1 MALSLVLLYHTCLAN
16 REEKSRTR
24 IPRHVLREQQ
34 MLIPSLKRNTNAV
47 VPWQWHACYMFAC
60 EYNRNAPL
68 DVMPDNELSH
78 PLIFTQCGGFW
89 VCACVCAGGG
99 GGREGGCVIG
109 ETLLCFAVERSQQCL
124 KGKASSGKKKQKE
137 RLQASLMLTSLLR
150 SRY

>member
-34 MLIPSLKRNTNAV
+34 MLIPSLKRNTSAV

-99 GGREGGCVIG
+99 GVGREDV
-109 ETLLCFAVERSQQCL
+109 
-124 KGKASSGKKKQKE
+124 
-137 RLQASLMLTSLLR
+137 
-150 SRY
+150 

>member
-1 MALSLVLLYHTCLAN
+1 
-16 REEKSRTR
+16 
-24 IPRHVLREQQ
+24 
-34 MLIPSLKRNTNAV
+34 
-47 VPWQWHACYMFAC
+47 MFAC

-78 PLIFTQCGGFW
+78 PLIFTQCGVSGCVR
-89 VCACVCAGGG
+89 VCVR

-109 ETLLCFAVERSQQCL
+109 ETLLCFAVERSRQCL
-124 KGKASSGKKKQKE
+124 KRKASSGKKKQKE

>member
-34 MLIPSLKRNTNAV
+34 MLIPSLKRNTNAA

-60 EYNRNAPL
+60 EYNRNAPPDL
-68 DVMPDNELSH
+68 MADNELSQ

-89 VCACVCAGGG
+89 VCVGGRGGG
-99 GGREGGCVIG
+99 GEACVIG
-109 ETLLCFAVERSQQCL
+109 ETLLCFAVEQSKQCL
-124 KGKASSGKKKQKE
+124 KRKASSGKRKQKE
-137 RLQASLMLTSLLR
+137 RLQASLMLTT
-150 SRY
+150 